1 MLRNWGAFT
10 PPLRRRASTCASVA
24 RNSNW
29 PSAVRKL
36 TSGWFLISVGI
47 ANVKTRSVRIY
58 INLDRGIVHTIHAT
72 AQMRA
77 LSRFGFLAEAAQ
89 NKIKGSCKLLIKK
102 IHRQCKMAPNVC
114 LNMSV
119 LRNSERTCLRGSCRP
134 RGTVKAHTYVLTK
147 PWKWNPLFQKLYWK
161 RSII

>member
-102 IHRQCKMAPNVC
+102 FIGNVKWH
-114 LNMSV
+114 LMSV
-119 LRNSERTCLRGSCRP
+119 WIWAYYGTQKEPVCVAPVGHGAPSKRIHMSLQSPENEIPYSRNFIENAL
-134 RGTVKAHTYVLTK
+134 
-147 PWKWNPLFQKLYWK
+147 
-161 RSII
+161 